1 MGSSLPVN
9 VTINGNSAG
18 APCVFPFL
26 YNGNYYAECVS
37 LDWSVLWCSTTNNY
51 NRDRKWGECLDY
63 DVCLYHETLSDPW
76 RNIGF
81 NFTSVSGWRVND
93 SSLQEGWYEFSG
105 IGGDRMAYYCLSF
118 TIADNTVVLIDC
130 NVNSDFVLNTCE
142 VPTQHVDCGGE
153 LVLYYL
159 TPINRTY
166 ITRHSSC
173 GPSSCGQHARCGLAY
188 GSCECEPGITIPD
201 GFLPTGDSYGC
212 SELILN
218 LREECKDTFTGE
230 CAKEFLSSIQ
240 KITAEGLPQ
249 EIVERYLEKVLE
261 CMNVLENTVTDQN
274 QLVWYGNAVLNAVE
288 KLVSTLVMETDTTNV
303 TNITLPTLDVIVFVV
318 GPNAS
323 LGTTIQLTIRSALM
337 DIDLIGISKNNN
349 GSAAVAFMSYT
360 NLSTLLRPSFFNS
373 PVNTE
378 KTMLSTVVSAILPK
392 TTNTQ
397 LTKPVNFTLK
407 HIARLQPKSI
417 LTCVHWK
424 ETKWV
429 EDGCKV
435 THTNES
441 HSTCSCVHLST
452 FALIMLPNPG
462 QSDPLLELLNMIAVS
477 VGLVFLSLA
486 LLTFALCK
494 RDSRVTN
501 TALIN
506 LCISLLLAHL
516 LFLLTQE
523 FLGYIR
529 RYKMVCAAMAGVL
542 HYLFLSAFVWMF
554 IEAFLL
560 FLFVKNMTKIRSKKD
575 VLSWKYLI
583 VIGYVIPLAV
593 VGVSVGLF
601 PGGYGSEKCWIQK
614 NFTWS
619 FLGPVCVILASNIV
633 LFCVIIVMLK
643 YALAG
648 LNNQVSQF
656 RQTRILVFKTIVQF
670 IVLGC
675 SWILGFFS
683 EGSKVLEIVFLFLNS
698 QQGTFI
704 FLVHCVLNQK
714 VRQQYRK
721 YLSMVCSCC
730 KSVTKAPAKKTSSHP
745 HSN

>member
-1 MGSSLPVN
+1 MD
-9 VTINGNSAG
+9 NGENAQITVMPSECMKQYNSF
-18 APCVFPFL
+18 CMFSIL
-26 YNGNYYAECVS
+26 YNVCTIRTWQGSYVI
-37 LDWSVLWCSTTNNY
+37 LFFL
-51 NRDRKWGECLDY
+51 
-63 DVCLYHETLSDPW
+63 DVCLSHEILSDPW

-81 NFTSVSGWRVND
+81 NFTSVSGWQVND

-105 IGGDRMAYYCLSF
+105 IGGDRAVYYCLSF
-118 TIADNTVVLIDC
+118 TFTGDTVMLNNDS
-130 NVNSDFVLNTCE
+130 VNSDFDLNTCA
-142 VPTQHVDCGGE
+142 VPTQLLECGGE

-159 TPINRTY
+159 IPSNGTY

-173 GPSSCGQHARCGLAY
+173 GPSSCGQHARCGLVY

-201 GFLPTGDSYGC
+201 GFLPTGDTYGC

-218 LREECKDTFTGE
+218 LRKECKDNFTAE
-230 CAKEFLSSIQ
+230 CAEEFLSSIQ
-240 KITAEGLPQ
+240 EITAHGLPQ

-261 CMNVLENTVTDQN
+261 CMNVLGNTVTDQT
-274 QLVWYGNAVLNAVE
+274 QLVLYGNAVLKAVE
-288 KLVSTLVMETDTTNV
+288 KLVSTLVRETDTTYV
-303 TNITLPTLDVIVFVV
+303 TNITLQALDVKVFVV

-323 LGTTIQLTIRSALM
+323 LSTTVQLRTRSALM

-349 GSAAVAFMSYT
+349 GSAAVAFMSYS

-373 PVNTE
+373 PVNTV

-392 TTNTQ
+392 TTNKQ

-407 HIARLQPKSI
+407 HIARLEPKSI
-417 LTCVHWK
+417 LTCVYWK

-435 THTNES
+435 THTNKS
-441 HSTCSCVHLST
+441 HTTCSCVHLST
-452 FALIMLPNPG
+452 FALIMQPNPG

-529 RYKMVCAAMAGVL
+529 HYKMVCAAMAGVL
-542 HYLFLSAFVWMF
+542 HFLFLSAFVWMF

-560 FLFVKNMTKIRSKKD
+560 FLFVKNLTKIRSKQED
-575 VLSWKYLI
+575 VLSWKCLI
-583 VIGYVIPLAV
+583 VIGYAIPLAI
-593 VGVSVGLF
+593 VGISVGLF
-601 PGGYGSEKCWIQK
+601 PGGYGSEKCWIKNNK

-675 SWILGFFS
+675 SWILGFFTD
-683 EGSKVLEIVFLFLNS
+683 GSKVLEIVFLFLNS

-704 FLVHCVLNQK
+704 FLVHCVLNQE

-721 YLSMVCSCC
+721 CLSVVCSCC
-730 KSVTKAPAKKTSSHP
+730 KSITMAPAKKKKKSQP